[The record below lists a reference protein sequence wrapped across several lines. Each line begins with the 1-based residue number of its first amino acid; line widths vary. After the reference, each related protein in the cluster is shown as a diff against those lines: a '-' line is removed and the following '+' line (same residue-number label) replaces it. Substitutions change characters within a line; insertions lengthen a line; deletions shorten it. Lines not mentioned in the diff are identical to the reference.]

1 MLLSGLSPTAWEF
14 MLACY
19 CEYHVIRIAMCCG
32 SLRSRITRLHCPCQ
46 ASVSGHFPLQKKIP
60 DNQQSRYLLTFTKNL
75 RRLPSYEG
83 TLVLYCMKKDQ
94 SNHLFLT
101 SSCVEIT
108 VATDSCLETR
118 AERPEF
124 SDWIEHNFVY
134 LVDGGRHR

>member
-1 MLLSGLSPTAWEF
+1 MVTTLPTESQRYRETGLLICF
-14 MLACY
+14 Y
-19 CEYHVIRIAMCCG
+19 NY
-32 SLRSRITRLHCPCQ
+32 
-46 ASVSGHFPLQKKIP
+46 
-60 DNQQSRYLLTFTKNL
+60 
-75 RRLPSYEG
+75 
-83 TLVLYCMKKDQ
+83 
-94 SNHLFLT
+94 LFLT